1 MILQQICHPIFT
13 TPSPPQTLTPGLT
26 YYGRLRLNE
35 STIKLKQNTLE
46 IKNIPVDL
54 NCDLNNA
61 DNCTMTYIISITLA
75 LKALDLV
82 NGVVYLDQA
91 APTIESTN
99 LLTSLL
105 PLSNEIY
112 VMLLNSIL
120 VLIPLN
126 EIHFEKVK
134 LPANFDIHPLVFNHG
149 LGFISMATDFT
160 LRSDRLVI

>member
-1 MILQQICHPIFT
+1 MILT
-13 TPSPPQTLTPGLT
+13 SDMT

-35 STIKLKQNTLE
+35 STIKFKQNTLE

-54 NCDLNNA
+54 NCDVNNPS
-61 DNCTMTYIISITLA
+61 NCSMTYIISITLS
-75 LKALDLV
+75 LKAIDLV
-82 NGVVYLDQA
+82 KGIMYLDQA

-99 LLTSLL
+99 QLSYLL

-112 VMLLNSIL
+112 TMLLNSL
-120 VLIPLN
+120 LLFVPLN

-134 LPANFDIHPLVFNHG
+134 LPANFDIKPLVFNHG

-160 LRSDRLVI
+160 IRSNRLAI